1 MMKNIRARN
10 AIKAARLG
18 FMRTG
23 NYFKFIYLRERQKKL
38 IALYELNLLA
48 KKKIR
53 KNNYKKFIDRLNKIH
68 KNNVLTDDEYKTVI
82 EACNTKK
89 CLKSK

>member
-1 MMKNIRARN
+1 MKNIRARMV
-10 AIKAARLG
+10 IKAARLG

-23 NYFKFIYLRERQKKL
+23 NYFKFIYLREKQKKL

-53 KNNYKKFIDRLNKIH
+53 KNNYKKFIDRLNKLV
-68 KNNVLTDDEYKTVI
+68 KNSVLTEDEYKTI
-82 EACNTKK
+82 LGACNAK
-89 CLKSK
+89 